1 MTGEIEK
8 QIKEIVKDKRSSE
21 ELIKAISKAGQEY
34 PCLSCSS
41 KDECQS
47 FKWFIKWFGEVVAK

>member
-1 MTGEIEK
+1 MSGEIEK
-8 QIKEIVKDKRSSE
+8 QIKEIIKDEPSSE
-21 ELIKAISKAGQEY
+21 KLIKIIRDAGQEY
-34 PCLSCSS
+34 PCLSCPS

>member
-1 MTGEIEK
+1 MTGEMEK

-21 ELIKAISKAGQEY
+21 ELIETIRKAGQEY
-34 PCLSCSS
+34 PCLSCPS

-47 FKWFIKWFGEVVAK
+47 FKWFIKWFGEVGTK